1 MGGWIRKEEKWRENV
16 RERAAMGEDENE
28 GVCVIFEWSLWL
40 VYGKKWLSMICG
52 LCLSLFI

>member
-28 GVCVIFEWSLWL
+28 GVCVIFE
-40 VYGKKWLSMICG
+40 
-52 LCLSLFI
+52 